1 MFHRESSILLLALNP
16 DSDVKLVNPLDVD
29 ALQDIQYIQALDQQ
43 MKDQEDQ
50 QDICQQNISKPF
62 MWDVENPHL
71 LGAFDFSTFSSLPE
85 TKTIKTKPLLTPT
98 QQARKEMRKAQRFP
112 VCSSSQLTWSPASRS
127 TALDHYYMKKEK
139 RIRDKAYTPMTPAQI
154 KRRQRQQ
161 EIGQKNINS
170 RRLFAES
177 RPRVGGRFIKILA
190 RAHFQKQLEKEV
202 GWKPRSKFKK

>member
-1 MFHRESSILLLALNP
+1 
-16 DSDVKLVNPLDVD
+16 
-29 ALQDIQYIQALDQQ
+29 
-43 MKDQEDQ
+43 
-50 QDICQQNISKPF
+50 
-62 MWDVENPHL
+62 
-71 LGAFDFSTFSSLPE
+71 
-85 TKTIKTKPLLTPT
+85 
-98 QQARKEMRKAQRFP
+98 
-112 VCSSSQLTWSPASRS
+112 
-127 TALDHYYMKKEK
+127 MKKEK